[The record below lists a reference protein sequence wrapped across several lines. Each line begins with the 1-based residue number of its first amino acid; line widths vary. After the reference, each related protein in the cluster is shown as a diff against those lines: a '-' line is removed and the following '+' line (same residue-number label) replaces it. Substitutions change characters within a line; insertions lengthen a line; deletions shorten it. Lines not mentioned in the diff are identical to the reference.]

1 MSSLIRDVKLTDAK
15 AILDIYAKYI
25 LETTITFEI
34 EVPSLESFT
43 TRIKTISEK
52 FPYIVYEE
60 DGKIIGY
67 AYVTKFKERAAYNHS
82 VECTVYIDSEH
93 TGKGI
98 GQKLYTEL
106 FSLTK
111 QRGFRNVY
119 AYITLPNPNS
129 LKIHE
134 KFGFHEVGVYKNV
147 GFKFNNLID
156 VICLELLLIKD
167 LHLPN

>member
-1 MSSLIRDVKLTDAK
+1 MNEKIRKVTLADAK

-43 TRIKTISEK
+43 KRIKTISEK

-60 DGKIIGY
+60 KGKVIGY
-67 AYVTKFKERAAYNHS
+67 AYVTTFKERAAYNHS

-93 TGKGI
+93 KGKGI
-98 GQKLYTEL
+98 GQELYTEL

-111 QRGFRNVY
+111 EREFKNVY
-119 AYITLPNPNS
+119 AYITLPNEKS
-129 LKIHE
+129 LNLHE
-134 KFGFHEVGVYKNV
+134 KFDFHKVGIYKNV
-147 GFKFNNLID
+147 GFKHNMLVD
-156 VICLELLLIKD
+156 VICLEKFL
-167 LHLPN
+167 